1 MELKDLV
8 TLVAAVIAAIVASIS
23 LFVTTHT
30 QRLSEL
36 RAVQRKTL
44 EPHLVTLGEALHN
57 MLASSRI
64 YLKTRSPASATK
76 WLGNAHSAQRQLKD
90 LRPKLR
96 YSLWG
101 VDETIRVLSRVPN
114 WIEHLRGEP
123 ERAERM
129 LDSAN
134 ALRERLDEC
143 VRHCYRDGR
152 QPSWLER
159 RSLRKYTAKCESVF
173 STRPSANAEM
183 REEVARLLDGDSTV
197 RSLSGA
203 DARAFIELL
212 ESAEERSSLGDD

>member
-64 YLKTRSPASATK
+64 YLKTKSPGSAAK
-76 WLGNAHSAQRQLKD
+76 WIGNAHAAQRQLKD

-101 VDETIRVLSRVPN
+101 VDESIRVLSRVPN
-114 WIEHLRGEP
+114 WIEHLRAEP
-123 ERAERM
+123 ERAESMR
-129 LDSAN
+129 DSAN
-134 ALRERLDEC
+134 KLRERLDEC
-143 VRHCYRDGR
+143 VRNCYRDGR
-152 QPSWLER
+152 QPSWWER
-159 RSLRKYTAKCESVF
+159 RSLTKHSAECESVF
-173 STRPSANAEM
+173 TARPTANAEM
-183 REEVARLLDGDSTV
+183 QEEVTRLLGEGTMV
-197 RSLSGA
+197 GSLSRE
-203 DARAFIELL
+203 DAHAFIELL
-212 ESAEERSSLGDD
+212 ESADNNSGRGEF